1 MREAFTER
9 QQYLIAKNLIKAAT
23 LNIECLT
30 KASYQYISG
39 CCGFIAHYDLEG
51 FISSYGTPQN
61 LRHDILHNAKNNQYN
76 NFRPN
81 DVNYE
86 YYMSKRNVYETV
98 VEGIKNVSYA

>member
-23 LNIECLT
+23 IDIESLNKT
-30 KASYQYISG
+30 AYQYISG
-39 CCGFIAHYDLEG
+39 CCGFIAHYDREG

-61 LRHDILHNAKNNQYN
+61 LRHDIVHNAKANQYN

-81 DVNYE
+81 DVNYD
-86 YYMSKRNVYETV
+86 YYMSKRNVYEMV

>member
-39 CCGFIAHYDLEG
+39 CNGFIAHYDLEG

-61 LRHDILHNAKNNQYN
+61 LRHDILHNAKDNQYN
-76 NFRPN
+76 NFKPN
-81 DVNYE
+81 DVNYD